1 LSGFDLLAQVGV
13 ADGLD
18 LHQIHLSREKFF
30 ELVEKVEVRIGVL
43 VGGHGL
49 ARHSEVQVAV
59 AGVEVLAESG
69 TEYGQALDLVALAL
83 DALYGPQLCRRNGS
97 GIGPS
102 VLSWRALRRREW
114 FRVGEVAFSYRG
126 PRSVCRYIER
136 LTEPGMTQA
145 LKGRGGV
152 CARVIENG
160 KVRVVGEIDL
170 L

>member
-1 LSGFDLLAQVGV
+1 MTGLDLLAQVGV

-18 LHQIHLSREKFF
+18 LHEVHLSREKLF
-30 ELVEKVEVRIGVL
+30 ELLEKAEVRVGVL

-49 ARHSEVQVAV
+49 ERHTEVQVAV
-59 AGVEVLAESG
+59 AGIEVVPHRG
-69 TEYGQALDLVALAL
+69 TEQGQALDPVALAL

-102 VLSWRALRRREW
+102 VLSSRALRRREW
-114 FRVGEVAFSYRG
+114 FRVGEDASRTG
-126 PRSVCRYIER
+126 GRARSAGTSSG
-136 LTEPGMTQA
+136 LPNQGMTQA